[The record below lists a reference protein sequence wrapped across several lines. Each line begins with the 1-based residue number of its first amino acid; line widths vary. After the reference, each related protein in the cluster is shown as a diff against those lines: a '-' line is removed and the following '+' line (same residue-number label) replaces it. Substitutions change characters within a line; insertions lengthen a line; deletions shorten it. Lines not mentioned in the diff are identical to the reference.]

1 MEKTAIGIVL
11 VFILPFVPRLST
23 TLRKFTC
30 GLVNGYP
37 EEYDAL
43 TLAGNKTN
51 KLNNV
56 SVIFKQFN
64 ISDKINLFSKASL
77 LRDENVI
84 ALVEGSEDK
93 ISTCALSTVTGIP
106 LIRLH
111 DNKVSD
117 QCEKVIQ
124 MSAGYKDIATATLA
138 LINMFHWESIA
149 VLFDEDYSYKAAFF
163 TTITKRLNLAIKLV
177 HFSTEPNN
185 ENAVFNAMDEIYNLE
200 AEVILLHIKK
210 ENIEII
216 LNQQRTCQCTNVYK
230 WILQGEVI
238 QLINFSPPKNL
249 RRGKVLSCISNPN
262 FLTLSLTAHIMI
274 PLHLT
279 SEGNNIVFALKLPSY
294 YEEENVVKGNNTNT
308 TDQDALLQDTS
319 QIIHQAL
326 SREECL
332 SVNSSSFGFN
342 EAHKMLSCLKNVK
355 FEGKTGPVY
364 FDEYGERRGI
374 RLEILNLQNDS
385 LTTIGTWNSSHGAV
399 VFGNVLRND
408 GNPLSGRRLEGK
420 KLRVVVV
427 ENAPFIMKNEDGT
440 IPHYKGYCID
450 LLDELAKNLKFTYEI
465 YLSPD
470 GMYGAELENG
480 TWNGMIGELVGKR
493 ADIAVASLTVT
504 ESREKIVDFSVPYMY
519 YSREILVKK
528 SPHSGKVDL
537 LQFMNP
543 FDIQVWFATLASLVI
558 ISVAVFVINYFS
570 PYGCK
575 DENGRGTSE
584 EFNFFNSVWFALA
597 CMLQQGGDN
606 TPKSSS
612 GRILTGCYWFCIL
625 IMISTYTA
633 NLAAFLVVKDNDN
646 PINNLEDIVR
656 STYQVAVIES
666 GSTYEAFRT
675 SQYVTHEKIWNRMV
689 TAGSFVQSTAEGI
702 QMVRDRDQFVFISD
716 GPVLKHAAQQPP
728 CDVTTVPGLS
738 TALGLAFAF
747 QANSTDVDDVTLAIL
762 HLHENEFLDSLKR
775 EWWEYKDECPKKQDT
790 TLTRKRI
797 DLRSMLGVYVVMS
810 VGLILALMAL
820 TAEIFWTRM
829 KERKIITQ
837 RPEDRSIEVNQI
849 AHPD

>member
-1 MEKTAIGIVL
+1 MERTAIGIVL
-11 VFILPFVPRLST
+11 VFLLPFVPRLST

-111 DNKVSD
+111 DSKVSD

-177 HFSTEPNN
+177 HFSSEANN

-200 AEVILLHIKK
+200 AEVILLYIKK
-210 ENIEII
+210 KNIEII

-249 RRGKVLSCISNPN
+249 RRGKKVSVDLIK
-262 FLTLSLTAHIMI
+262 
-274 PLHLT
+274 T
-279 SEGNNIVFALKLPSY
+279 SWYMKIHSETSY
-294 YEEENVVKGNNTNT
+294 YLCHDPFNILPFCPK
-308 TDQDALLQDTS
+308 DQDALLQDTS

-399 VFGNVLRND
+399 VFGNVLSND

-504 ESREKIVDFSVPYMY
+504 ESREKIVDFSIPYMY

-543 FDIQVWFATLASLVI
+543 FDIQVWFVTLASLVI